1 VEARN
6 RIARY
11 AKFATTPASSI
22 GHHTGLGTG
31 GHDDPREIEEL
42 QADNRQMRGQL
53 ANIKAWAREMLEIEC
68 EITLRYD
75 SMHNIAS
82 LTRKIEAEASG
93 R

>member
-1 VEARN
+1 
-6 RIARY
+6 
-11 AKFATTPASSI
+11 
-22 GHHTGLGTG
+22 
-31 GHDDPREIEEL
+31 
-42 QADNRQMRGQL
+42 MRGQL